1 MAIKSTTFM
10 PDRTQPLSVGE
21 PAPWFVCRS
30 PSNPRYNFSTV
41 AGRYVVLCFLG
52 SAQHADSQTV
62 LQALDAQR
70 ALFDAEHLM
79 LFHVSSDADDE
90 ARGRLGDRARGFRVF
105 WDFDRAVARQFGLCA
120 GAADGPDGGLRKMIY
135 VLDRRLCVMTATPFH
150 VDAAASVAR
159 VIRVLQSLP
168 TAGPPRMAGLQAPV
182 LVVPRVFSPEL
193 CRTLVQTYQQQG
205 GQPSGFMRDVNGK
218 TTLINNDSHKKRSDC
233 LLQDDKLQRTC
244 MVAIRARLLPQLCNA
259 FQFQATRMER
269 HLVSCYDAG
278 EGGHFRP
285 HRDNSTLGTAH
296 RRFAVSLF
304 LNTGDYEGGLL
315 RFPEYG
321 SALFTAPVGGA
332 VVFSCSLQHE
342 ATPVTTGRRYM
353 YLPFLYDEAAVQ
365 VLLRNRQ
372 HLDGSDVAED
382 IAGPEP
388 ALGELAI
395 GGRRGTL
402 H

>member
-1 MAIKSTTFM
+1 MT
-10 PDRTQPLSVGE
+10 DRNQPLSIGE

-30 PSNPRYNFSTV
+30 PSNPRYNFNTV
-41 AGRYVVLCFLG
+41 AGRYVALCFLG
-52 SAQHADSQTV
+52 SAQDADSQAV

-79 LFHVSSDADDE
+79 LFNVSSDPEDE
-90 ARGRLGDRARGFRVF
+90 SENRLGDTARGIRVF
-105 WDFDRAVARQFGLCA
+105 WDFDRSVARQFGLCA
-120 GAADGPDGGLRKMIY
+120 EPANGPEGAMRKMIY
-135 VLDRRLCVMTATPFH
+135 VLDRRLCVLTAIP
-150 VDAAASVAR
+150 VLADAAAATAR
-159 VIRVLQSLP
+159 LIQVLQSLP
-168 TAGPPRMAGLQAPV
+168 GAGPSRMAGMQAPV

-193 CRTLVQTYQQQG
+193 CRTLIQTYEQHG
-205 GQPSGFMRDVNGK
+205 GKPSGFMRDVNGK
-218 TTLINNDSHKKRSDC
+218 TTLINDEDHKKRSDC
-233 LLQDDKLQRTC
+233 LLQDDKLQGTC
-244 MVAIRARLLPQLCNA
+244 MGAIRARLLPQLLNA

-269 HLVSCYDAG
+269 HLVSCYGAE

-285 HRDNSTLGTAH
+285 HRDNTTLGTAH

-321 SALFTAPVGGA
+321 SALFSAPVGGA

-342 ATPVTTGRRYM
+342 ATPVTSGRRYM

-365 VLLRNRQ
+365 VLVRNRQ
-372 HLDGSDVAED
+372 YMAGSGAGEE
-382 IAGPEP
+382 IAGPDS
-388 ALGELAI
+388 AMGELESA
-395 GGRRGTL
+395 GRRGTL

>member
-1 MAIKSTTFM
+1 MSDPA
-10 PDRTQPLSVGE
+10 QPLSVGE

-30 PSNPRYNFSTV
+30 PSNQRYNFNTV

-52 SAQHADSQTV
+52 SAKDADSQAV

-70 ALFDAEHLM
+70 ALFDGEHLM
-79 LFHVSSDADDE
+79 MFNVSSDPEDE
-90 ARGRLGDRARGFRVF
+90 SENRLGDTARGIRVF
-105 WDFDRAVARQFGLCA
+105 WDFDRSVERQFGLCA
-120 GAADGPDGGLRKMIY
+120 GSADALQGGLQKMIY
-135 VLDRRLCVMTATPFH
+135 VLDRRLCVLTAIPLQKGG
-150 VDAAASVAR
+150 AASAAR
-159 VIRVLQSLP
+159 LIQVLQSLP
-168 TAGPPRMAGLQAPV
+168 RASPVRMAGMQAPV

-193 CRTLVQTYQQQG
+193 CRTLIKAYEDHG
-205 GQPSGFMRDVNGK
+205 GQPSGFMRDVKGK
-218 TTLINNDSHKKRSDC
+218 TTLINDDGHKKRSDC
-233 LLQDDKLQRTC
+233 LLQDARLQGIC
-244 MVAIRARLLPQLCNA
+244 MSSLRARLLPQLLNA

-269 HLVSCYDAG
+269 HLVSCYDAS

-285 HRDNSTLGTAH
+285 HRDNTTLGTAH

-321 SALFTAPVGGA
+321 AALFSAPTGGA

-342 ATPVTTGRRYM
+342 ATPVMSGRRYM
-353 YLPFLYDEAAVQ
+353 YLPFLYDEAAAQ

-372 HLDGSDVAED
+372 YMEGSGAGEAL
-382 IAGPEP
+382 AGPDS
-388 ALGELAI
+388 ALDELEGAS
-395 GGRRGTL
+395 RRGTL

>member
-1 MAIKSTTFM
+1 MSD
-10 PDRTQPLSVGE
+10 PTQPLSVGE

-30 PSNPRYNFSTV
+30 PSNPRYNFNTV

-52 SAQHADSQTV
+52 SAKDADSQAV
-62 LQALDAQR
+62 LLALDAQR

-79 LFHVSSDADDE
+79 LFHVSNDPEDE
-90 ARGRLGDRARGFRVF
+90 SQSRLGDSARGIRVF
-105 WDFDRAVARQFGLCA
+105 WDFDRSVARQFGLCA
-120 GAADGPDGGLRKMIY
+120 PPAGGAEGELRKMIY
-135 VLDRRLCVMTATPFH
+135 VLDRRLCVLTAIELQT
-150 VDAAASVAR
+150 DAAASAAR
-159 VIRVLQSLP
+159 LVQALQSLP
-168 TAGPPRMAGLQAPV
+168 GAGPMRMASMQAPV

-193 CRTLVQTYQQQG
+193 CRTLIQTYEEQG

-218 TTLINNDSHKKRSDC
+218 TTLINNDGHKKRSDC
-233 LLQDDKLQRTC
+233 LLQDARLQGAC
-244 MVAIRARLLPQLCNA
+244 MGAIRARLLPQLLNA

-285 HRDNSTLGTAH
+285 HRDNTTLGTAH

-304 LNTGDYEGGLL
+304 LNTGEYEGGLL

-321 SALFTAPVGGA
+321 QSLFSAPAGSA

-342 ATPVTTGRRYM
+342 ATLVTSGRRYM
-353 YLPFLYDEAAVQ
+353 YLPFLYDEAAAQ

-372 HLDGSDVAED
+372 YMEGGSASEAPAGADSTLD
-382 IAGPEP
+382 
-388 ALGELAI
+388 ELEGAS
-395 GGRRGTL
+395 RRGTL

>member
-1 MAIKSTTFM
+1 MSDPA
-10 PDRTQPLSVGE
+10 QPLSVGE

-30 PSNPRYNFSTV
+30 PSNPRYNFNTV

-52 SAQHADSQTV
+52 SAKDADSQAV

-70 ALFDAEHLM
+70 ALFDGDHLM
-79 LFHVSSDADDE
+79 LFHVSSDAEDE
-90 ARGRLGDRARGFRVF
+90 SQNRLGDTARGIRVF
-105 WDFDRAVARQFGLCA
+105 WDFDRSVARQFGLCA
-120 GAADGPDGGLRKMIY
+120 GPAGALDGGLQKMIY
-135 VLDRRLCVMTATPFH
+135 VLDRRLCVLTAIELQT
-150 VDAAASVAR
+150 DAAASAAR
-159 VIRVLQSLP
+159 LIQVLKSLP
-168 TAGPPRMAGLQAPV
+168 GAGPLRMASMQAPV

-193 CRTLVQTYQQQG
+193 CRTLIQTYQQQG

-218 TTLINNDSHKKRSDC
+218 TTLINDDGHKKRSDC
-233 LLQDDKLQRTC
+233 LLQDDKLRDTC
-244 MVAIRARLLPQLCNA
+244 IGAIRARLLPQLLNA

-269 HLVSCYDAG
+269 HLVSCYDAE

-285 HRDNSTLGTAH
+285 HRDNTTLGTAH

-304 LNTGDYEGGLL
+304 LNTGEYEGGLL

-321 SALFTAPVGGA
+321 SALFSAPVGGA

-353 YLPFLYDEAAVQ
+353 YLPFLYDEAAAQ
-365 VLLRNRQ
+365 VLVRNRQ
-372 HLDGSDVAED
+372 YMEGSGAGEE
-382 IAGPEP
+382 IAGAES
-388 ALGELAI
+388 ALGELESA
-395 GGRRGTL
+395 GRRGTL

>member
-1 MAIKSTTFM
+1 M
-10 PDRTQPLSVGE
+10 PDRNQPLSVGE

-30 PSNPRYNFSTV
+30 PSNPRYNFNTV

-52 SAQHADSQTV
+52 SAKAADSQTV

-70 ALFDAEHLM
+70 GLFDAEHLM
-79 LFHVSSDADDE
+79 LFHVSSDPEDE
-90 ARGRLGDRARGFRVF
+90 SENRLGDTARGIRVF
-105 WDFDRAVARQFGLCA
+105 WDFDRSVARQFGLC
-120 GAADGPDGGLRKMIY
+120 GEPADGPEGALRKMIY
-135 VLDRRLCVMTATPFH
+135 VLDRRLCVLTAIPLLA
-150 VDAAASVAR
+150 DASAGAARLVQ
-159 VIRVLQSLP
+159 VLKSLP
-168 TAGPPRMAGLQAPV
+168 RASPVRMAGMQAPV

-193 CRTLVQTYQQQG
+193 CRTLIQTYEQHG
-205 GQPSGFMRDVNGK
+205 GDPSGFMRDVNGK
-218 TTLINNDSHKKRSDC
+218 TTLINDDGHKKRSDFM
-233 LLQDDKLQRTC
+233 LQDDKLRDTC
-244 MVAIRARLLPQLCNA
+244 MGAIRVRLLPQLLNA

-269 HLVSCYDAG
+269 HLVSCYDAE

-285 HRDNSTLGTAH
+285 HRDNTTLGTAH

-304 LNTGDYEGGLL
+304 LNTGEYEGGLL

-321 SALFTAPVGGA
+321 SALFSAPVGGA

-342 ATPVTTGRRYM
+342 ATPVTSGRRYM

-372 HLDGSDVAED
+372 YMEGSGADED
-382 IAGPEP
+382 IAGPDS
-388 ALGELAI
+388 AMGELESAS
-395 GGRRGTL
+395 RRGTL